1 MGLCIISNYGASIH
15 ARAKSFVFAFSLCD
29 GMKSCELFS
38 WSVIERFAR
47 SGKKIQKHIRDLS
60 DLQTSHLL
68 FLIILVVRAHA
79 GSKF

>member
-1 MGLCIISNYGASIH
+1 
-15 ARAKSFVFAFSLCD
+15 
-29 GMKSCELFS
+29 MKSCELLS

-47 SGKKIQKHIRDLS
+47 LGKKKIQKHIRDLS

-68 FLIILVVRAHA
+68 FLIILVARAHA

>member
-1 MGLCIISNYGASIH
+1 
-15 ARAKSFVFAFSLCD
+15 
-29 GMKSCELFS
+29 MKSCELFS

-68 FLIILVVRAHA
+68 FLIILVARAHA

>member
-1 MGLCIISNYGASIH
+1 MCVQNLLFLLSH
-15 ARAKSFVFAFSLCD
+15 FVTEWNHVNFLVGVLLNALH
-29 GMKSCELFS
+29 GQ
-38 WSVIERFAR
+38 V
-47 SGKKIQKHIRDLS
+47 KKIQKHIRDLS